1 MISDGDNERQ
11 ALVEKVTNLSVKRD
25 KAGQVNYYLD
35 MPIEM
40 YYPEGL
46 SENEKV
52 MWEELVNIR
61 KLDLEK
67 DLKNIFM
74 EKDAVKRVNY
84 SNRKRWL
91 FPCPVKCGSYS
102 SADIAKHLLVKHKWE
117 KESVKLQTTYFHNM
131 PNYVTPMNT
140 YNQPRPCVCFKCR
153 FVVECIDSHI
163 ALKHHSRGT
172 QEYYDL
178 LKEFR
183 LKSCEII
190 FGSEGF
196 ELSYV
201 HNLLTKMPDIINYRK
216 SKESSKNIEKPAPS
230 TEQVGSSKE
239 QPGPSNKP
247 PGPSTE
253 QLGQ

>member
-1 MISDGDNERQ
+1 M
-11 ALVEKVTNLSVKRD
+11 
-25 KAGQVNYYLD
+25 
-35 MPIEM
+35 
-40 YYPEGL
+40 
-46 SENEKV
+46 
-52 MWEELVNIR
+52 
-61 KLDLEK
+61 
-67 DLKNIFM
+67 
-74 EKDAVKRVNY
+74 
-84 SNRKRWL
+84 
-91 FPCPVKCGSYS
+91 
-102 SADIAKHLLVKHKWE
+102 
-117 KESVKLQTTYFHNM
+117 
-131 PNYVTPMNT
+131 
-140 YNQPRPCVCFKCR
+140 
-153 FVVECIDSHI
+153 ECIDSHI

-201 HNLLTKMPDIINYRK
+201 HNLLTKVPDIINYRK

-239 QPGPSNKP
+239 QPGSSNKP